1 MGRCGENFELILDEK
16 EVFAGFST
24 RISGVSSG
32 AYNGLNL
39 AYHVGDDENA
49 VAKNREILMRN
60 LAKFSIKSSEN
71 LSKFDTEI
79 DTNLVSN
86 FQNPAREILAVNLNK
101 FDTNL
106 AKNSSNSNTQILKPN
121 LIFLNQTHSDKIS
134 IFNHKIAPI
143 STKFYADADAIITRE
158 KGAILCIMSADCAG
172 ILLYDR
178 VNLVIAAIHAGR
190 AGVMQQITSKTISK
204 MTSEFGTR
212 PRDLWCFVGPH
223 ILGGCYECECDLGEW
238 ERYKNGANF
247 DINLALSDEFHACG
261 VLNFHF
267 SPICSH
273 CDKRFFSYRR
283 EKITGRFA
291 NFIGLKI

>member
-1 MGRCGENFELILDEK
+1 
-16 EVFAGFST
+16 
-24 RISGVSSG
+24 
-32 AYNGLNL
+32 
-39 AYHVGDDENA
+39 
-49 VAKNREILMRN
+49 
-60 LAKFSIKSSEN
+60 
-71 LSKFDTEI
+71 
-79 DTNLVSN
+79 
-86 FQNPAREILAVNLNK
+86 
-101 FDTNL
+101 
-106 AKNSSNSNTQILKPN
+106 
-121 LIFLNQTHSDKIS
+121 
-134 IFNHKIAPI
+134 
-143 STKFYADADAIITRE
+143 
-158 KGAILCIMSADCAG
+158 
-172 ILLYDR
+172 
-178 VNLVIAAIHAGR
+178 
-190 AGVMQQITSKTISK
+190 

-273 CDKRFFSYRR
+273 CDERFFSYRR